1 MNRLEFLTP
10 LDSRL
15 DKDYNSTTTL
25 ESASN
30 LSNRSPN
37 KWSSITSNE
46 STTGEDGQFYKVKKD
61 FFVPNGLKSILFLP
75 LLNAV
80 FKPSDLKRELVV
92 KIDLQQLS
100 LALLAASSQVE
111 KPFSLLGNH
120 VKGLCILLSHQIKY
134 LSTEFLV
141 LSKRLGGTDLALTDK
156 MDTSRYY
163 ESDYESRDK
172 AKRKQR
178 KRKIKDTDSVTTIQD
193 NSNKHQSELLPIERF
208 EMLRV
213 MNLGL
218 ASKDFMF
225 MNNKVSPVLNDYL
238 KEMNIS
244 NKVSGDKDWLSFDDL
259 RMLSTPFRLNGYSFT
274 PNIDS
279 ATIAETSE
287 MSYSSTYDIDWSLRN
302 DPLNYKSSYYENYYN
317 VDAIDDGFDD
327 NQVLALE
334 DNKGRKKRKSAT
346 MKLFDVNLVRTE
358 IKYDRRPNKYKPKR
372 KALEKKKSVQENRSN
387 EGEQHKQL
395 ALPQP
400 QADTKQITLSQ
411 MFDKYF
417 SSLVNGGTSGNK
429 LSELSKKK
437 NTLTSNV
444 IIATVSDGNQGQKDV
459 NGQVNEKESRAY
471 VERGHRERV
480 SEAGVNKAGT
490 EGVANRVV
498 EDKMHETT
506 FQETGDGVGTLDVLN
521 WLRETFR
528 KSDFSSIKFD
538 RLTKGLKA
546 SKASVVFLRVLILAN
561 SNFVAVSQEKEAIT
575 VAPGERFWE
584 PVNVGLSLPVGS

>member
-1 MNRLEFLTP
+1 MDRLEFLTP

-15 DKDYNSTTTL
+15 DRDYNSTTTL
-25 ESASN
+25 ESATN
-30 LSNRSPN
+30 LSNRSLN
-37 KWSSITSNE
+37 NWSSVTSNE
-46 STTGEDGQFYKVKKD
+46 STTGEDGQYYKVNKD
-61 FFVPNGLKSILFLP
+61 FIVPNGFNSILFLP

-92 KIDLQQLS
+92 KIDLQELVK
-100 LALLAASSQVE
+100 ALLAASSRVE
-111 KPFSLLGNH
+111 NAFTLLGNH

-141 LSKRLGGTDLALTDK
+141 LSKRLGGTDVVVANK
-156 MDTSRYY
+156 IETSRYY
-163 ESDYESRDK
+163 ESDDESKDK
-172 AKRKQR
+172 AKRRQR
-178 KRKIKDTDSVTTIQD
+178 KRKIKDTDSVTTIQEYSD
-193 NSNKHQSELLPIERF
+193 KNQSELLPIERF

-218 ASKDFMF
+218 AANDFLF
-225 MNNKVSPVLNDYL
+225 MNNQVSPVLKDYL

-279 ATIAETSE
+279 PTIAETSE

-317 VDAIDDGFDD
+317 VDGIDDGFDE
-327 NQVLALE
+327 NKVLALE
-334 DNKGRKKRKSAT
+334 DSKMRKKRKSAT
-346 MKLFDVNLVRTE
+346 MKLYDVNLVRTE

-372 KALEKKKSVQENRSN
+372 KAVETRQSIQENRIDAVQ
-387 EGEQHKQL
+387 QHKPL
-395 ALPQP
+395 ELPQP
-400 QADTKQITLSQ
+400 QADTKQVTLNQ

-417 SSLVNGGTSGNK
+417 ISLVNGDVTSGNK
-429 LSELSKKK
+429 ELSGGLSNKN
-437 NTLTSNV
+437 NTLRGNPIDGTIN
-444 IIATVSDGNQGQKDV
+444 GNQGQKDV
-459 NGQVNEKESRAY
+459 NVQMNEKESRAY
-471 VERGHRERV
+471 VERDHRVRTA
-480 SEAGVNKAGT
+480 EAGVNKAGA
-490 EGVANRVV
+490 EGGVNTLG
-498 EDKMHETT
+498 EDKMYETT
-506 FQETGDGVGTLDVLN
+506 FQETGDGFGTLDVLN

-528 KSDFSSIKFD
+528 KSDFSSINFD

-561 SNFVAVSQEKEAIT
+561 SNFVAVSQEKEKIT
-575 VAPGERFWE
+575 VTPG
-584 PVNVGLSLPVGS
+584 VSGH